1 LHDGNGNGNQT
12 CEEEEEEEPAVSLRA
27 FATPL
32 ATFFFYWRF
41 LKSSKFENEVI
52 LEFCNRQ
59 K

>member
-12 CEEEEEEEPAVSLRA
+12 GEEEQEQAFSLRA

-32 ATFFFYWRF
+32 ATFFFIGEI
-41 LKSSKFENEVI
+41 KKFEI
-52 LEFCNRQ
+52 R